1 MYHLSIQV
9 AAFAGVDLNR
19 ADAGGANA
27 FGVVG
32 GLLIAFDHRAR
43 EAAGDAFQGFGQQG
57 GFTGARAGD
66 QIQRGNMLASEVFA
80 VMLGQRVVFA
90 QYVLLDLH
98 HAALADARRVGARL
112 AVAIVQI
119 VVMLVGRERRL
130 VGMAM
135 GMAMLMLVR
144 MVMMVVMV
152 VVMVMVMVMVM
163 TVGMRRVA
171 IMAMG
176 MLLCLFRR
184 SEDIVIVVVHIA
196 IMVVVMMHIHD
207 ARGVLALMVMAM
219 MVVTVVMRMTVA
231 VVTVG
236 VRVFVAFNMQFAGC
250 TAAGGTHIG
259 DLLSVRV
266 TQSQS
271 V

>member
-1 MYHLSIQV
+1 
-9 AAFAGVDLNR
+9 
-19 ADAGGANA
+19 
-27 FGVVG
+27 
-32 GLLIAFDHRAR
+32 
-43 EAAGDAFQGFGQQG
+43 
-57 GFTGARAGD
+57 
-66 QIQRGNMLASEVFA
+66 MLAGEVFA

-112 AVAIVQI
+112 TVAIVQI
-119 VVMLVGRERRL
+119 VVMLMGRERRL
-130 VGMAM
+130 FGMAM
-135 GMAMLMLVR
+135 PVLVR
-144 MVMMVVMV
+144 MVMMVA
-152 VVMVMVMVMVM
+152 MVMLM
-163 TVGMRRVA
+163 TV
-171 IMAMG
+171 G

-184 SEDIVIVVVHIA
+184 REDIVIVVVHIA
-196 IMVVVMMHIHD
+196 IMVVVMMYIHD
-207 ARGVLALMVMAM
+207 ARGVLALMAMAM

-236 VRVFVAFNMQFAGC
+236 VMVFVAFNMQFAGC